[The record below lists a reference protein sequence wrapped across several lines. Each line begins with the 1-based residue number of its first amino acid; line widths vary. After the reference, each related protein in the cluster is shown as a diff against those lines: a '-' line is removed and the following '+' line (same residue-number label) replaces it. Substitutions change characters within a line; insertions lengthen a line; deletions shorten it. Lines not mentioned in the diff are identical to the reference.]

1 MSTVL
6 GRGSGRLYV
15 GFMTVP
21 CVRCPTPA
29 VIAMN
34 FNYADR
40 RVWIDDLGE
49 IDSGY
54 VMCHNHAGRLTAPVG
69 WTLTDRRAA
78 DQPLFAA
85 RDVA

>member
-1 MSTVL
+1 
-6 GRGSGRLYV
+6 
-15 GFMTVP
+15 
-21 CVRCPTPA
+21 
-29 VIAMN
+29 MN

-40 RVWIDDLGE
+40 RVWVDDLGE

-54 VMCHNHAGRLTAPVG
+54 VLCHKHGDRLTAPVG

-78 DQPLFAA
+78 ERPLFAE